1 MGEEIGE
8 YFDYGW
14 KVFSRIIF
22 CFWEKK
28 YKNIFGCQ
36 LFLKHIFE
44 NYFEDRL
51 FFYHNIF

>member
-44 NYFEDRL
+44 NYFEDIL